1 MTEPLI
7 ISCDTC
13 TARHTD
19 ACSDCIVSFFC
30 GDADSTQGAI
40 VLDFEQQ
47 RALRVLAREGLMGEI
62 RHTSAG

>member
-1 MTEPLI
+1 MREPLV

-13 TARHTD
+13 AARMTD

-30 GDADSTQGAI
+30 GDTQEDHGAI
-40 VLDFEQQ
+40 VLDFEQE

>member
-1 MTEPLI
+1 MKEPLV

-13 TARHTD
+13 AARMSD
-19 ACSDCIVSFFC
+19 ACGDCIVNFFC
-30 GDADSTQGAI
+30 GDVKAPEGAI
-40 VLDFEQQ
+40 VLDFEQE